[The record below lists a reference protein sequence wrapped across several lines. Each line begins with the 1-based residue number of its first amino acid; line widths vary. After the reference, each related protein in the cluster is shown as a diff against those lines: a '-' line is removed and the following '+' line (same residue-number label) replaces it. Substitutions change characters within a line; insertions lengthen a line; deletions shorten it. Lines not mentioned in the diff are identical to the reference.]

1 MPSPTLII
9 LIVGGILAAG
19 VVGEGWLLKRSYEA
33 QGALQS
39 SLNTATERLRQI
51 NAVHKEMDAVH
62 GTNNALS
69 DDALFD
75 GLLPPAPGDK
85 R

>member
-1 MPSPTLII
+1 MPSVTVII
-9 LIVGGILAAG
+9 LIVGGVLASG
-19 VVGEGWLLKRSYEA
+19 VVGEGFLLKRSYEA
-33 QGALQS
+33 QGALQT
-39 SLNTATERLRQI
+39 SLNTATERLKQI

-62 GTNNALS
+62 STNNALS

-75 GLLPPAPGDK
+75 GLLPAGSGDK